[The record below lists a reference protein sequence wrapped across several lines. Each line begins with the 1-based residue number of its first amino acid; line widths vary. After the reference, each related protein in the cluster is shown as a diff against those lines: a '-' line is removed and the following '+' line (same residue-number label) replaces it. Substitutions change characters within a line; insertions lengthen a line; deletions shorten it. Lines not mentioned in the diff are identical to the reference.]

1 MTHTAIVTGG
11 STGIGVAICRSLI
24 EQGCNVVSLAR
35 RPAGLSS
42 PRLRSVL
49 VDLTDVEATRQAA
62 REIAQAEPV
71 TIVVHNAGAIREKP
85 LEEVA
90 VGDLDALAHLHLAA
104 PLLLV
109 QETLPAM
116 RAAGFGRIVLISSR
130 AVLGL
135 AKRTVYAAT
144 KAGMIGLA
152 RTWTLELAPSGITV
166 NVVAPGPI
174 EETEMFDNVVPKD
187 SPRKAALAQSIP
199 VRRVGLPQDVA
210 RAVTFFTDPAASF
223 ITGQTLYVCGGASVG
238 SLAL

>member
-24 EQGCNVVSLAR
+24 EQGCNVISLAR
-35 RPAGLSS
+35 RPAGFSS

-49 VDLTDVEATRQAA
+49 VDLADVEATREAA
-62 REIAQAEPV
+62 HEITQAEAV

-85 LEEVA
+85 LEKVPVE
-90 VGDLDALAHLHLAA
+90 DLDALAHLHLAA

-109 QETLPAM
+109 QESLPAM

-135 AKRTVYAAT
+135 AKRTAYAST

-152 RTWTLELAPSGITV
+152 RTWSLELAPSGITV
-166 NVVAPGPI
+166 N
-174 EETEMFDNVVPKD
+174 
-187 SPRKAALAQSIP
+187 
-199 VRRVGLPQDVA
+199 
-210 RAVTFFTDPAASF
+210 
-223 ITGQTLYVCGGASVG
+223 
-238 SLAL
+238 

>member
-11 STGIGVAICRSLI
+11 STGIGVAICRNLL
-24 EQGCNVVSLAR
+24 EQGCDVVSLAR
-35 RPAGLSS
+35 RPAGVSS

-62 REIAQAEPV
+62 REVAAAEPV

-85 LEEVA
+85 LEQVP

-104 PLLLV
+104 PLILV

-116 RAAGFGRIVLISSR
+116 QAAGFGRIVLISSR

-135 AKRTVYAAT
+135 AKRTAYAST

-152 RTWTLELAPSGITV
+152 RTWSLELAPRGITV

-174 EETEMFDNVVPKD
+174 EETEMFDDVVPKD
-187 SPRKAALAQSIP
+187 SPRKTALAQSIP
-199 VRRVGLPQDVA
+199 VRRIGLPQDVA